1 MLLRNGCLLSC
12 MLSAVSVFLMV
23 DLKEQNIC
31 VRFFFKPGE
40 TALETHVMLK
50 TAFSENTTEI
60 AQTSE

>member
-1 MLLRNGCLLSC
+1 

-31 VRFFFKPGE
+31 VRFFFKPEE
-40 TALETHVMLK
+40 TALETHAMLK
-50 TAFSENTTEI
+50 TAFSENTTKI